1 MSTSD
6 STLPSNT
13 RAILMT
19 SMDTSVD
26 RIDVIAR
33 MLTARGY
40 KVDGASMSSNNMDV
54 NTLRELGGAVNGT
67 SVDQSG
73 NEIGV
78 LYIMS
83 HGKVPSMGEQLM
95 NALGTP
101 LPPFVL
107 LTSQAPSPND
117 SQDLALQ
124 SDLNANPP
132 RVVLEPKNDLF
143 TRGASGKVVI
153 AGTGDR
159 YGVTTDFF
167 RFYWRG
173 KIFADD
179 SLVFVNACGSAAAD
193 FQQVLAGCGAGLVLG
208 WTGITAEEA
217 EAATADF
224 VFDRFLGT
232 NNSDPAFFPEVLP
245 QRPFDWTFVQGDL
258 VNHNAPTGLLPG
270 TGGGALGV
278 SNFPSLNSTMTAFG
292 GGPRFCLVPSITA
305 LGLESVAQKHLFV
318 NGEFGSDP
326 RAGGGTA
333 TVTMLSSPVANSGG
347 QSLNIVD
354 WSPQMITCDVP
365 AQSGVF
371 AGYVVVCANGVTSNC
386 VPLTEWNGHVVTAA
400 KGDGSLAQT
409 MTWTYRLRMDAHHF
423 RTNVTGPLSASSYS
437 FTGEMPAGAMSAA
450 AAAALAQATSAASA
464 SDTSATGADGVPGD
478 AGAAFLFAM
487 ASADS
492 QCSYHAEGSATYPAP
507 ALMTRALS
515 GDGTVPVVQAALSGS
530 AGGTA
535 VSDCADIR
543 IMMNW
548 WLDSFPAETHDITMN
563 LVSPGQTV
571 PPRYTVQMTTTND
584 ADASQPPSTGNLDV
598 FEFFGDFTNPRL
610 ALLKDSASWDLPDP
624 GKSTPGLG
632 ADWSVET
639 VTGTVNLTGQTVCPP
654 VQAMGEDYIQVLAS
668 T

>member
-40 KVDGASMSSNNMDV
+40 KVDGASMASNNMDV

-245 QRPFDWTFVQGDL
+245 QRPFDWTFVQGRSGQPQRAD
-258 VNHNAPTGLLPG
+258 
-270 TGGGALGV
+270 GALTRYGRRSARGEQLPFSQLDHDGLRRRPEV
-278 SNFPSLNSTMTAFG
+278 LPCPEHHGA
-292 GGPRFCLVPSITA
+292 GPRIRGPEASFRERRVRQRP
-305 LGLESVAQKHLFV
+305 ES
-318 NGEFGSDP
+318 
-326 RAGGGTA
+326 RR
-333 TVTMLSSPVANSGG
+333 
-347 QSLNIVD
+347 
-354 WSPQMITCDVP
+354 
-365 AQSGVF
+365 
-371 AGYVVVCANGVTSNC
+371 
-386 VPLTEWNGHVVTAA
+386 
-400 KGDGSLAQT
+400 GDG
-409 MTWTYRLRMDAHHF
+409 H
-423 RTNVTGPLSASSYS
+423 
-437 FTGEMPAGAMSAA
+437 
-450 AAAALAQATSAASA
+450 
-464 SDTSATGADGVPGD
+464 GD
-478 AGAAFLFAM
+478 
-487 ASADS
+487 
-492 QCSYHAEGSATYPAP
+492 HA
-507 ALMTRALS
+507 
-515 GDGTVPVVQAALSGS
+515 
-530 AGGTA
+530 
-535 VSDCADIR
+535 
-543 IMMNW
+543 
-548 WLDSFPAETHDITMN
+548 
-563 LVSPGQTV
+563 
-571 PPRYTVQMTTTND
+571 
-584 ADASQPPSTGNLDV
+584 
-598 FEFFGDFTNPRL
+598 
-610 ALLKDSASWDLPDP
+610 
-624 GKSTPGLG
+624 
-632 ADWSVET
+632 
-639 VTGTVNLTGQTVCPP
+639 
-654 VQAMGEDYIQVLAS
+654 
-668 T
+668 